1 MTDAGSQPP
10 ILIASPDEQVREVL
24 ARLVE
29 AAGHEAVRL
38 DPAVDIPDAVVAT
51 IAAGLVLDMGATNLS
66 VLEAVRRR
74 TEATGASVRV
84 VVIGSGPAG
93 GRLALQAGAD
103 GFLVRPFHARDLQA
117 ALTAARGRTE
127 AGRHAWRVATA
138 AALEA

>member
-1 MTDAGSQPP
+1 MADAGTQPP

-29 AAGHEAVRL
+29 ATGLEAVRL

-74 TEATGASVRV
+74 PETTAANVRV

-103 GFLVRPFHARDLQA
+103 GFLVRPFHARDLQG
-117 ALTAARGRTE
+117 ALTGALGRSE

-138 AALEA
+138 TALEA